1 MADQPPEPVV
11 ELTGDDEELEP
22 LVPDDTA
29 CGEAELDLAFD
40 EFGELIESRDV
51 VVRPEIGPI
60 QPQLPELTL
69 LRPCSLKTLNGSWLL
84 QLTPQLPFASPFQE
98 IRGPMR
104 IEAGGG
110 VLRISGDVY
119 LRKLVAA
126 VGSIEPASPV
136 HHTLLIRRNW
146 YPAFPQ
152 SQYRW
157 YFRSRG
163 VTYSQGVLSFPFERR
178 LWDVPTQQFTGVDNG
193 SMRLTCRASLVRPS
207 WAPQPTIQM
216 KGTATIGGRK
226 FDVTATKTSPFHR
239 GCRVEVDA
247 MTGRQW
253 PATAPACGGQSN
265 VSFTGVYRA
274 AGMDFVATVNEL
286 NVPSDP
292 VLTTAEM
299 HALLATHQTAVTA
312 GDPSWRL
319 WLLVGSADQQGNFG
333 IMFDQVAPHR
343 QGAVGFADPTL
354 PVNPKIEAAAQGQA
368 LNDVPLAFLRTLIH
382 EAGHAFNLFHPKH
395 DIHAV
400 PVGTTIMN
408 QTGDVISFA
417 TAANPYPCTATMAFD
432 DHNRTSLIHSP
443 DPQVK
448 PGWKEFGWGHS
459 STFAGVGEPT
469 DAAGLQAA
477 EVDEPG
483 LEVELVLPEQV
494 QRGEFVVATVTVT
507 NSGDEPR
514 QVSAALNLAEG
525 DLWLSVVTPA
535 GERLDVRDV
544 VLACGPS
551 RIVELAPGD
560 YIAGQIELLYTSTG
574 VTFDQPGKYSLH
586 AEYDTG
592 DPAGEM
598 IRSNT
603 VEVVVRPATSEDEM
617 LVERLS
623 TSDDVGLAFALGDYG
638 AAPEA
643 FEKLDTLMREFGTS
657 ATGAASAMVIA
668 NSAARP
674 HRDLRTDEES
684 RSPDDQLV
692 QEALE
697 IAVSAGPPEEVA
709 RLAAAVV
716 SPLEPEAPLLELV
729 AEQVSGSEEAQRI
742 LEDHRK

>member
-1 MADQPPEPVV
+1 MNDRPPETVA
-11 ELTGDDEELEP
+11 ELGSEEEELEP
-22 LVPDDTA
+22 LVPEDTP
-29 CGEAELDLAFD
+29 CGEAELEYAFD
-40 EFGELIESRDV
+40 EFGEPVDADEVI
-51 VVRPEIGPI
+51 RPGARPVGPI
-60 QPQLPELTL
+60 PPEPLRF
-69 LRPCSLKTLNGSWLL
+69 RPCSLTTLNGSWLL
-84 QLTPQLPFASPFQE
+84 QLTPQFPFANPFQE

-104 IEAGGG
+104 IEAGAGS
-110 VLRISGDVY
+110 LRISGDIY
-119 LRKLVAA
+119 LRRVLVAA
-126 VGSIEPASPV
+126 ATEPASPL
-136 HHTLLIRRNW
+136 HHRLLIGKNW

-152 SQYRW
+152 SEYRW

-163 VTYSQGVLSFPFERR
+163 VTYSKGVLSFPFERR
-178 LWDVPTQQFTGVDNG
+178 LWDVPTQEFTGLDRG
-193 SMRLTCRASLVRPS
+193 SMRLTCTASLIRPP

-216 KGTATIGGRK
+216 KGSAVIGGRR

-247 MTGRQW
+247 MSGRQW
-253 PATAPACGGQSN
+253 PATALACGSGSA
-265 VSFTGVYRA
+265 VTFAGVYRA
-274 AGMDFVATVNEL
+274 AGMDFTATVNEL
-286 NVPSDP
+286 NVPADP

-299 HALLATHQTAVTA
+299 HTLLATHQAAPAT
-312 GDPSWRL
+312 GDHSWRL

-354 PVNPKIEAAAQGQA
+354 PVNPMIEAGAQGQA
-368 LNDVPLAFLRTLIH
+368 LGNVPLAFLRTLIH

-417 TAANPYPCTATMAFD
+417 TAANPYPCTATMGFD

-448 PGWKEFGWGHS
+448 PGWKQFGWGHS

-477 EVDEPG
+477 ALEEPG
-483 LEVELVLPEQV
+483 LRVELELPQQA
-494 QRGEFVVATVTVT
+494 QRGEFVVAAVTVRNT
-507 NSGDEPR
+507 GEEPR

-535 GERLDVRDV
+535 GQRLDVRDV
-544 VLACGPS
+544 VLACGPQ
-551 RIVELAPGD
+551 RLVELAPGD
-560 YIAGQIELLYTSTG
+560 HISGQIELLYTSTG

-592 DPAGEM
+592 DPAGEV

-603 VEVVVRPATSEDEM
+603 AEVVVRPATSEDG
-617 LVERLS
+617 LAVERLA
-623 TSDDVGLAFALGDYG
+623 TDDDVGLAFALGDYG
-638 AAPEA
+638 AAPET
-643 FEKLDTLMREFGTS
+643 FEKLDTLMREFGES
-657 ATGAASAMVIA
+657 DTGAASAMVIA

-674 HRDLRTDEES
+674 LRDLRADEEA
-684 RSPDDQLV
+684 RSPDTELV

-697 IAVSAGPPEEVA
+697 IALSAGPPEEVA

-716 SPLEPEAPLLELV
+716 SPIEPEAPLLELV
-729 AEQVSGSEEAQRI
+729 GERVSGSEEAEKI
-742 LEDHRK
+742 LEDLRR